1 MKKDKPASPDTSL
14 ALADLERINA
24 ICLDFES
31 NCKKGNSPR
40 IENQLGDT
48 EGPVR
53 DSLLTE
59 LLLLEVDYRLRQ
71 GATVLAK
78 DYRDRF
84 PQDIDLVTRVI
95 ADSIAAE
102 SEPDGSGVL
111 PSDPKTGRMTKTL
124 GDYRIIREV
133 GRGGMGVVYEAE
145 QISLGRR
152 VALKVLPFAAVLDSR
167 QLQRFRTEA
176 QAAALLHHQNI
187 VPVYSVGNERGVHY
201 YAMQFIDGFSLSQMI
216 DQLKQIEVA
225 ATVVDNANGET
236 DARQGDGH
244 SAGDVARSL
253 TSGRF
258 VDGKPASDRYDATVS
273 VEPNAEPDALRSR
286 VTAGSTASDTKVAS
300 IAGLSSEGSIRHR
313 SYFKTVANLGVEA
326 ALALEHAH
334 DLGVVH
340 RDIKPSNLMVDPRG
354 KLWVTDFGLA
364 RVGTD
369 GGVTVSG
376 DLLGTFRYMS
386 PEQAM
391 AKRIVIDHRTD
402 IYSLGATLYEL
413 LTLTPAKPGKDREEL
428 LRQIAFDEPVAPQ
441 RLNKSLPP
449 ELATIVLKAMAK
461 NPQERYGTAQE
472 LADDLRRFLEDKPIL
487 ARRPTLVQ
495 RTAKWTRR
503 HSAFATTAAI
513 AVLLLLIVV
522 AVGGALMARR
532 ERQVADKE
540 RSSRLAVEAL
550 VDAAQE
556 LASEKSEL
564 AASEQTARVEKTL
577 QLWRSLIHQARA
589 LRLGGQI
596 GHRTLGWKALEQ
608 AASLIPV
615 DELPPEDVLELRNE
629 MIASMGLVDLQL
641 ETEFDCYPAGQ
652 DLAGIDFDADLE
664 HFARFDDDGNLS
676 FRRANDNQ
684 EISRISHEIV
694 GRPEVIQPGWRM
706 NLRLSP
712 NGKYVAATGVDDPN
726 NPIPTQIWNL
736 SGPTLVYES
745 KTGLPWFSHAIDFDD
760 RSQTFAFANNKGQII
775 HHDLSSG
782 QVLSNVEL
790 GSPTPSVVRFQPRG
804 DRIAVAQ
811 GSDVHVIDWN
821 SDQKLTHSFSAQANM
836 IAWSRDGQRIAVAGN
851 DNMIYVWHPFSEK
864 PDLVCRGH
872 RAAVLNVAF
881 NNQGNLIASTGYDGI
896 SRIWDSRTGKQLLQT
911 SGYCTGFSNDDRF
924 LGFGWSRSTIGRWKM
939 THPTGFQMLTRIPRC
954 EQVSIS
960 GDGRV
965 LLCAGIEEVQVWDT
979 VERRLLGALKLGE
992 GYCSATLA
1000 PSGKFLVT
1008 CSQQGL
1014 YRWPIVKQQKRS
1026 SNSWVI
1032 GPPENLLLPL
1042 AGSPKTCSI
1051 TADSRLLTVFCERG
1065 GSQLLV
1071 LDLEETPRQAR
1082 RIGFGPGDTSS
1093 DGRWTATA
1101 PWQGHHTKIWNA
1113 KTGELVQQIQ
1123 GMNAQATFCPDQSM
1137 LVVARAEEVDFYDS
1151 SWELIDQL
1159 QRESGGGHRPAVA
1172 FSGDGKLLAYA
1183 HSSWEIRLLDATT
1196 RKQLATLAAPNS
1208 EMVIQIALN
1217 GDGSQLVACTRA
1229 GDILHWDL
1237 RRIRQ
1242 ELKAYKLDWGS
1253 VGLGEI
1259 KSDRIDSPLQFEIEN
1274 RPLPN
1279 AVGWDQ
1285 MTREE
1290 RLEACNRV
1298 TESYPDF
1305 AEAYSLRGSIFLE
1318 SRQLEKAY
1326 RDYLEYYSMKIAD
1339 DPLKTRYWEGR
1350 SVVHYRLKQF
1360 EAAIGDATKLL
1371 ELVPE
1376 TSKYYS
1382 WRKRLYCCIEDD
1394 VRAVADAKMAIEFM
1408 PDDAKANDSLAW
1420 LYVTGTPD
1428 VWNPQ
1433 AALSLARKAVQISP
1447 ESYRYRTTLGAVH
1460 YRLKQYDQAIEQLE
1474 KASDISGVTPKAS
1487 NQFFLAMSY
1496 QADGQLEQVA
1506 SCLLNA
1512 VTWWAKQDALAPDL
1526 ALTLEGLRREAEMLM
1541 QSSSTNSGSLEP
1553 GDKADDNES
1562 GNNES
1567 GNNDVE
1573 AANPMP
1579 PTD

>member
-1 MKKDKPASPDTSL
+1 MKKDKPVSPDTSL

-48 EGPVR
+48 VGPVR

-84 PQDIDLVTRVI
+84 PQDIDLVTRVV

-111 PSDPKTGRMTKTL
+111 PSDPKTGRMTRTL

-216 DQLKQIEVA
+216 EQLKQIEVA
-225 ATVVDNANGET
+225 ATVVENANGET
-236 DARQGDGH
+236 DAQHGDGH
-244 SAGDVARSL
+244 SAAEIAQGL

-258 VDGKPASDRYDATVS
+258 VDAKPASDRFDATVS
-273 VEPNAEPDALRSR
+273 VQRNAETVDRRTR
-286 VTAGSTASDTKVAS
+286 VAVGSTASDTKVAA
-300 IAGLSSEGSIRHR
+300 IAGLSSEGSIHNR

-354 KLWVTDFGLA
+354 KIWVTDFGLA

-402 IYSLGATLYEL
+402 IYSFGATLYEL

-441 RLNKSLPP
+441 RLNKSIPS

-461 NPQERYGTAQE
+461 NPEERYCTAQE
-472 LADDLRRFLEDKPIL
+472 LADDLRRFLDDKPIL
-487 ARRPTLVQ
+487 ARRPTLLQ

-503 HSAFATTAAI
+503 HSAFATTAAVS
-513 AVLLLLIVV
+513 VLMLLILV

-532 ERQVADKE
+532 ERQVADHE
-540 RSSRLAVEAL
+540 RTSRLEAEAL
-550 VDAAQE
+550 YDTAQE
-556 LASEKSEL
+556 LVIEKSEL
-564 AASEQTARVEKTL
+564 AASEQAARLEKTQ

-596 GHRTLGWKALEQ
+596 GHRFLGWEALEQ
-608 AASLIPV
+608 AASLVPV
-615 DELPPEDVLELRNE
+615 DELPAEAVLELRNE

-664 HFARFDDDGNLS
+664 NFVRFDDDGNLS
-676 FRRANDNQ
+676 SRRVKDNQ

-712 NGKYVAATGVDDPN
+712 NGKYVAATGVNDPN
-726 NPIPTQIWNL
+726 NPIPTQVWNL
-736 SGPTLVYES
+736 NGPTLVHES

-760 RSQTFAFANNKGQII
+760 RSQTVAFANSGGRIS
-775 HHDLSSG
+775 HYDLASG
-782 QVLSNVEL
+782 QELGNLEL
-790 GSPTPSVVRFQPRG
+790 GSPIPGVVRFQPRG
-804 DRIAVAQ
+804 DWLAVAQ
-811 GSDVHVIDWN
+811 GSDVHVIQWN
-821 SDQKLTHSFSAQANM
+821 SDQKLTRSFPEQANM
-836 IAWSRDGQRIAVAGN
+836 IDWSSDGQRIAVAGN
-851 DNMIYVWHPFSEK
+851 DNLIYVWHPFETK
-864 PDLVCRGH
+864 PDIVCRGH
-872 RAAVLNVAF
+872 NAAVLNVAF
-881 NNQGNLIASTGYDGI
+881 NDQGNLLASTGYDGT

-924 LGFGWSRSTIGRWKM
+924 LGFGWSRSTVGRWKVL
-939 THPTGFQMLTRIPRC
+939 HPTGFQMLTRIPRC

-960 GDGRV
+960 ADGRV
-965 LLCAGIEEVQVWDT
+965 LLCAGMKEVQLWDA
-979 VERRLLGALKLGE
+979 VERRLLGTLKLGE

-1008 CSQQGL
+1008 CSPRGL
-1014 YRWPIVKQQKRS
+1014 FRWPIVKEQKQS
-1026 SNSWVI
+1026 TNSWSI
-1032 GPPENLLLPL
+1032 GPPEDLLLPL

-1051 TADSRLLTVFCERG
+1051 TSDSRYLTVFCERG

-1071 LDLEETPRQAR
+1071 LDLEETPRQAC

-1093 DGRWTATA
+1093 DGQWTATA
-1101 PWQGHHTKIWNA
+1101 PWQGHYTNIWNV
-1113 KTGELVQQIQ
+1113 KTGERVQQIP

-1137 LVVARAEEVDFYDS
+1137 LVVARAEEVDFYDG
-1151 SWELIDQL
+1151 SWELIDQM

-1196 RKQLATLAAPNS
+1196 RKELATLASPNS
-1208 EMVIQIALN
+1208 EMVIQVAMN

-1237 RRIRQ
+1237 RQIRQ
-1242 ELKAYKLDWGS
+1242 KLKAYKLDWDS
-1253 VGLGEI
+1253 AGLDETESAGT
-1259 KSDRIDSPLQFEIEN
+1259 DVPLQLDITN
-1274 RPLPN
+1274 ASLPN
-1279 AVGWDQ
+1279 SVGWDQ

-1290 RLEACNRV
+1290 QLEACNRV
-1298 TESYPDF
+1298 IKSYPDF
-1305 AEAYSLRGSIFLE
+1305 AEAYSQRGSVYRE
-1318 SRQLEKAY
+1318 SRQLEKAN
-1326 RDYLEYYSMKIAD
+1326 RDYLEYYSRKIAD
-1339 DPLKTRYWEGR
+1339 DPTRTRNWEGR

-1360 EAAIGDATKLL
+1360 EAAIGDATKLI
-1371 ELVPE
+1371 ELAPL
-1376 TSKYYS
+1376 SAQHYS
-1382 WRKRLYCCIEDD
+1382 WRKRLYCCIEDYS
-1394 VRAVADAKMAIEFM
+1394 RAAEDARMAVEIM
-1408 PDDAKANDSLAW
+1408 PEDANAIDSLAW
-1420 LYVTGTPD
+1420 LYVTGAAEIR
-1428 VWNPQ
+1428 NPQ
-1433 AALSLARKAVQISP
+1433 AALSLASKAVQVTP
-1447 ESYRYRTTLGAVH
+1447 ESYRYRTTLGAAH

-1474 KASDISGVTPKAS
+1474 KASAISGVTPTAS

-1496 QADGQLEQVA
+1496 QADGQPEQVA

-1512 VTWWAKQDALAPDL
+1512 VTWWAKQGKLAADSV
-1526 ALTLEGLRREAEMLM
+1526 LTLERLRTEAEILI
-1541 QSSSTNSGSLEP
+1541 SSSNPNPGSPEP
-1553 GDKADDNES
+1553 DKESADKETADKETADKAA
-1562 GNNES
+1562 G
-1567 GNNDVE
+1567 
-1573 AANPMP
+1573 AASQVPS
-1579 PTD
+1579 TD